1 MYDSHLI
8 QTEAA
13 IDISRHT
20 SQLLVMSQPEESLD
34 KGMIE
39 SRLHLNPGIAMN
51 EHPRIKLLE
60 DLLARRILLLDGAM
74 GTMIQSHKLGE
85 KDYRGERFADFP
97 HDLRGNNDLLT
108 LTQPQVIRSIHEA
121 YLEAG
126 ADIIE
131 TNTFNS
137 TAASMGDYHVQ
148 GWCRSTRRRY
158 SRNRIAHTL

>member
-1 MYDSHLI
+1 
-8 QTEAA
+8 
-13 IDISRHT
+13 
-20 SQLLVMSQPEESLD
+20 
-34 KGMIE
+34 
-39 SRLHLNPGIAMN
+39 MN
-51 EHPRIKLLE
+51 EHPRIRLLE

-126 ADIIE
+126 ADIVE

-137 TAASMGDYHVQ
+137 TAACVVSLTIDFDERVLASRFNS
-148 GWCRSTRRRY
+148 CIKKSNRRPSESVCFKLRLT
-158 SRNRIAHTL
+158 SIT